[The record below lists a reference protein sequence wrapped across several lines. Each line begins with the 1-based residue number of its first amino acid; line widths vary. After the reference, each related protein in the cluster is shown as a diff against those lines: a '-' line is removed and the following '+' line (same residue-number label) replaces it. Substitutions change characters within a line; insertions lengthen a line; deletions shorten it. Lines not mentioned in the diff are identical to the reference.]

1 MSKRRISDNDENKE
15 HHSLFAEID
24 NFNISNDSIQIYAD
38 KGGIRG
44 NQKYGTGLL
53 KFGTYLTKP
62 TTTALQEFLDATGLQ
77 ENKFFE
83 MLVDHNENLS
93 KICKRPGNS
102 KLEYD
107 FPYQYRKNSFKNAAI
122 IVFGYDKDDEFRS
135 YATAGFITH
144 KGKEYLHVD
153 LICNCLNKENYCR
166 TDQNNRGPGG
176 QQLLNALIHV
186 LNKAGEFY
194 KGIILKATP
203 QSKDRYLSIGFKEDD
218 IQELNNDLKLMIY
231 DIGIGKGIG
240 NKQLKSKSKGG
251 TKRKTKRKK
260 RKTNRKKRSNKK

>member
-1 MSKRRISDNDENKE
+1 MSKRRLSDNDENKQ
-15 HHSLFAEID
+15 HQSLFAEID

-153 LICNCLNKENYCR
+153 LICNCLNKEGYCR
-166 TDQNNRGPGG
+166 TDQNDRGPGG

-203 QSKDRYLSIGFKEDD
+203 QSKDRYLNIGFKEDD
-218 IQELNNDLKLMIY
+218 VQELNNDLKLMIY